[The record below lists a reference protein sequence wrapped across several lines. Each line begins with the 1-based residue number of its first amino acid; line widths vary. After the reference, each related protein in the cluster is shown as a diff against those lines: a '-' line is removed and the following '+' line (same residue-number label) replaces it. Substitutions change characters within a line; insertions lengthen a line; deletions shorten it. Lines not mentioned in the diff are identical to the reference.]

1 MQVGVHGKISFGDWE
16 RSPKRVRSSRTV
28 RFLTRRA
35 HIIAPSLNGV
45 RVGGVRMVEVE
56 NLMLKVRNS
65 VAAIVPASEAAEAWL
80 KRSDPSPEAEFFL
93 LLAIEELVTN
103 CIKYGYD
110 DSSEH
115 TIVVELSVAD
125 HVLTVTVTD
134 DGHPFD
140 PLSVPPPNLSL
151 DIQDRPIGGLG
162 IFLLRELADQ
172 IAYERRDNKNRLT
185 LTKQIA

>member
-1 MQVGVHGKISFGDWE
+1 MVVAES
-16 RSPKRVRSSRTV
+16 
-28 RFLTRRA
+28 LT
-35 HIIAPSLNGV
+35 L
-45 RVGGVRMVEVE
+45 E
-56 NLMLKVRNS
+56 VRNS
-65 VAAIVPASEAAEAWL
+65 NAAIKPASDAAELWL
-80 KRSDPSPEAEFFL
+80 KRFQPSPESLFFVL
-93 LLAIEELVTN
+93 LTIEELVTN

-172 IAYERRDNKNRLT
+172 IAYERRDSKNCLT
-185 LTKQIA
+185 LTKQIS